1 MSAGTC
7 DRVDTQSELTKL
19 SVRSV
24 ECDDGSSCPT
34 GTTCCKLSS
43 GGYGCC
49 PYPEAVCCDDG
60 EHCCPN
66 GKLDI
71 TFYTAYYLLHCCK
84 GSVGSMQPP
93 GSLSQMCG
101 KPYVRVK

>member
-1 MSAGTC
+1 MTFQKGDLHSLFFSEDYLAGFTCDVSAGTC

-19 SVRSV
+19 SVRNV
-24 ECDDGSSCPT
+24 ECDDGSTCPT

-49 PYPEAVCCDDG
+49 PYPKAVCCDDG

-66 GKLDI
+66 GKLDF
-71 TFYTAYYLLHCCK
+71 TFYTAYHQINC
-84 GSVGSMQPP
+84 
-93 GSLSQMCG
+93 
-101 KPYVRVK
+101 